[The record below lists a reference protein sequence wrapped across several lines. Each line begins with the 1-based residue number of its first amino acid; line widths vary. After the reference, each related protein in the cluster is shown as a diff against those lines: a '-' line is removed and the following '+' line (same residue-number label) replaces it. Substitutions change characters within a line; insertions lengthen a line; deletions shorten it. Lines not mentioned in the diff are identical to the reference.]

1 MFWNEFSES
10 SEPFL
15 RQRLFVGMN
24 ALHDKMLKVLV
35 AAQDHRKERG
45 DMVPSN
51 NPREKYPEIGWVVYE
66 RQVMFD
72 AVNEE
77 RKSRGLE
84 PVGMEEVVRVETT
97 ATGHVDYTR
106 KFALYCAELVLDNRP
121 IQP

>member
-1 MFWNEFSES
+1 
-10 SEPFL
+10 
-15 RQRLFVGMN
+15 MN

-35 AAQDHRKERG
+35 VAQDHRKERQ

-72 AVNEE
+72 AVNTE
-77 RKSRGLE
+77 RTNRGLE
-84 PVGMEEVVRVETT
+84 PIGIEEVARVETT

-106 KFALYCAELVLDNRP
+106 KFALYCAELAVSNVPSRAAL
-121 IQP
+121 QT